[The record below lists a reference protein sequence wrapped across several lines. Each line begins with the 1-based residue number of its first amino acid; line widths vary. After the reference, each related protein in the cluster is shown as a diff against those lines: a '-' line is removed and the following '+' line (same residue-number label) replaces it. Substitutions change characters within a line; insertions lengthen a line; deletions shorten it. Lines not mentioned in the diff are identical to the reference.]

1 MDKELNSHI
10 TREFWE
16 KANEIHIGKIISE
29 FAHESIIKPSLQE
42 TRNGWGIYKLITPGD
57 SSIIYHFEARVL
69 KLNHWLLKK
78 GSVKKMVNGKSHLPE
93 SIHFIL
99 EFQQNLEIPETL
111 LPGYLEEITATL
123 YGSMFILKHNQIPV
137 NKLVNADYQT
147 IEHAMFN
154 GHPIFVANNGRVG
167 FDAED
172 YRKYAPE
179 ANQSIQLVWLAGHK
193 SRASFNAVEELPYEN
208 LMKQELG
215 EAIIQQFN
223 RQLAEKGLNPDE
235 YVFIPVHPW
244 QWDNKLAILFAP
256 DIVANQLV
264 LMGSG
269 PDIYLVQQSLRT
281 LFNISNPE
289 KFYTKTALSILNM
302 GFLRGMSPY
311 FMDTTP
317 AITTWIKSTIGKDPY
332 IKSLGFTMLCEVA
345 TVGYRNFT
353 FEKFGQTSSYNK
365 MLAALWRESPASI
378 TKKGQQLMTMAAL
391 IHIDHENQALLPEI
405 IKNSG
410 FTISDWLRKYLRC
423 YLAPLLHA
431 FYEHDL
437 SFIPHGENVILVL
450 ENHIP
455 VKIIMKDITEEI
467 NVLNPEVKL
476 PEKAQRIYLEIPDDI
491 RMLNILIDVFDG
503 FFRFVTAILEE
514 YCQFTDEE
522 FWRLVAE
529 CIHDYQQEN
538 THLERKFKRFD
549 LFVKEYDQSCLNR
562 LQLRNHRQMFNS
574 ADPVSSFQLVGRH
587 QNPIYKYRH
596 PKKHNIES
604 AITTA

>member
-1 MDKELNSHI
+1 MNKESSAHI
-10 TREFWE
+10 TKDLWE
-16 KANEIHIGKIISE
+16 KANGIHIQKIISE
-29 FAHESIIKPSLQE
+29 FAHESIIKPQFQGNQ
-42 TRNGWGIYKLITPGD
+42 NGWGIYKLIAPEDPCIT
-57 SSIIYHFEARVL
+57 YHFEARVL
-69 KLNHWLLKK
+69 NLNHWLIKK
-78 GSVKKMVNGKSHLPE
+78 GSVRKIVNGKSQLPE

-99 EFQQNLEIPETL
+99 EFQHNLEIPETL

-154 GHPIFVANNGRVG
+154 GHPIFVANNGRIG

-179 ANQSIQLVWLAGHK
+179 ANQPIQLIWLAGHK
-193 SRASFNAVEELPYEN
+193 SHTAYNAVDELPYEKI
-208 LMKQELG
+208 MEQELG
-215 EAIIQQFN
+215 EGIVQQFN
-223 RQLAEKGLNPDE
+223 RQLVEKGLDPDE

-244 QWDNKLAILFAP
+244 QWENKLAILFSP
-256 DIVANQLV
+256 DIAMNQLV
-264 LMGSG
+264 LLGLG
-269 PDIYLVQQSLRT
+269 PDNYFSQQSLRT

-302 GFLRGMSPY
+302 GFFRGMSPY

-317 AITTWIKSTIGKDPY
+317 AITDWIKSTIGEDPY

-353 FEKFGQTSSYNK
+353 FEKFGQTSVYNK
-365 MLAALWRESPASI
+365 MLAALWRESPASV
-378 TKKGQQLMTMAAL
+378 TRSGQQLMTMAAL

-405 IKNSG
+405 IKRAG
-410 FTISDWLRKYLRC
+410 LAISDWLSKYFRC
-423 YLAPLLHA
+423 YLTPLLHA
-431 FYEHDL
+431 FYEYDL

-455 VKIIMKDITEEI
+455 VKVIMKDITEEI
-467 NVLNPEVKL
+467 NVFNPELKL
-476 PEKAQRIYLEIPDDI
+476 PEKAQRIYLDIPDDI

-503 FFRFVTAILEE
+503 FFRFVSSILEE
-514 YCQFTDEE
+514 YCQFMDEE

-538 THLERKFKRFD
+538 VHLEHKFARLN

-562 LQLRNHRQMFNS
+562 LQLRNHRQMFNA
-574 ADPVSSFQLVGRH
+574 ADPVSSFQLVGKH

-596 PKKHNIES
+596 SEKQSIKNLI
-604 AITTA
+604 ATD

>member
-1 MDKELNSHI
+1 MNKESSSHI

-16 KANEIHIGKIISE
+16 KANEIHIQKIISE
-29 FAHESIIKPSLQE
+29 FAHESIIKPALQG
-42 TRNGWGIYKLITPGD
+42 TQNGWEIYNLVTPGD
-57 SSIIYHFEARVL
+57 PGIIYHFEARVL
-69 KLNHWLLKK
+69 KLNHWHLKK
-78 GSVKKMVNGKSHLPE
+78 GSVKKMVNGISQLPE

-99 EFQQNLEIPETL
+99 EFQQDLKIPEAL

-137 NKLVNADYQT
+137 KELVNSDYQT

-154 GHPIFVANNGRVG
+154 GHPIFVANNGRIG

-172 YRKYAPE
+172 YGKYTPE
-179 ANQSIQLVWLAGHK
+179 ANQPIKLVWLAGHK
-193 SRASFNAVEELPYEN
+193 SHASYNAVDELPYEK
-208 LMKQELG
+208 LITQELG
-215 EAIIQQFN
+215 EDIFLHFN
-223 RQLAEKGLNPDE
+223 KLLIEKGLSPDE

-256 DIVANQLV
+256 DIATNQLV
-264 LMGSG
+264 LLGSG
-269 PDIYLVQQSLRT
+269 PDNYFAQQSLRT

-302 GFLRGMSPY
+302 GFFRGMSPY

-317 AITTWIKSTIGKDPY
+317 AITTWIKSTVGEDPY

-353 FEKFGQTSSYNK
+353 FEKFGQTSYYNK
-365 MLAALWRESPASI
+365 MLAALWRESPASV
-378 TKKGQQLMTMAAL
+378 TREGQQLMTMAAL

-410 FTISDWLRKYLRC
+410 LTISDWLRKYLRC
-423 YLAPLLHA
+423 YLTPLLHA

-467 NVLNPEVKL
+467 NVFNPELKL
-476 PEKAQRIYLEIPDDI
+476 PEKAQRIYLEIPDEI

-503 FFRFVTAILEE
+503 FFRFVTSILEE
-514 YCQFTDEE
+514 YCQFVDDE

-529 CIHDYQQEN
+529 CIHEYQQEN
-538 THLERKFKRFD
+538 AHLELKFRRFD
-549 LFVKEYDQSCLNR
+549 LFVKEYEQSCLNR
-562 LQLRNHRQMFNS
+562 LQLLNNKQMFNA

-587 QNPIYKYRH
+587 KNPIYKYRH
-596 PKKHNIES
+596 TEKHNIKTV
-604 AITTA
+604 TTA